1 MADTDERAA
10 VAERGAGRRAGCER
24 SLPERH
30 RRRDQRRGR
39 RGGDGGGPCGPA
51 HRDRVDPRDV
61 PGRRDRGRRGGRAQD
76 GPRDGRRVGDRP
88 DRRHQQLRP
97 RHPRLGTRRSR
108 PSSTANRSPRPPSRP
123 RWATCTPPTRTAR
136 TATESRCAS
145 VTCLIH
151 GGPRWTRRCGGTST
165 PVTSTPPPAR
175 RSIVRRFSDLRR
187 FGAAQIVL
195 PTVAAGGLEGTI
207 SNLRANPWDS
217 VAGVF
222 MVRQAGESD
231 GYRGEPLAT
240 RLNRARRLERE
251 SPTTKCSTR
260 RARSRTRL
268 RGRLHCEESEATL
281 TQTAACRARA
291 APRGAVVEDGRADEQ
306 RGADEQDE
314 ADLVEHGHREPRCRF
329 AERDG
334 DARDEQHDP
343 EVDGHRP
350 RSHMQSPRSRSG
362 HRARSPATAQ

>member
-1 MADTDERAA
+1 MADTETSARRRRRA
-10 VAERGAGRRAGCER
+10 RGAGRRAGCER

-39 RGGDGGGPCGPA
+39 RGDGGGPCGPA

-97 RHPRLGTRRSR
+97 RHPRLGTAVAAVVDGEPVAAATVAPALGDVYTADTDGAYRNGESMCVSDVSNPRRATVDPTLWWDFDSR
-108 PSSTANRSPRPPSRP
+108 DEYA
-123 RWATCTPPTRTAR
+123 AACEA
-136 TATESRCAS
+136 
-145 VTCLIH
+145 
-151 GGPRWTRRCGGTST
+151 
-165 PVTSTPPPAR
+165 
-175 RSIVRRFSDLRR
+175 IVRRFSDLRR

-195 PTVAAGGLEGTI
+195 PTVAAGGLGTI

-251 SPTTKCSTR
+251 SPR
-260 RARSRTRL
+260 RSARRGARDRGTRL

-281 TQTAACRARA
+281 TQTAACRALA
-291 APRGAVVEDGRADEQ
+291 PPPRGRRGRGWSRRRTA
-306 RGADEQDE
+306 
-314 ADLVEHGHREPRCRF
+314 
-329 AERDG
+329 
-334 DARDEQHDP
+334 
-343 EVDGHRP
+343 
-350 RSHMQSPRSRSG
+350 RSR
-362 HRARSPATAQ
+362 RAGRS